1 MPYGNAKKARRGK
14 SVHEE
19 KYKLTGVAIL
29 ILTLSAPLS
38 GCGETTASAE
48 QALDLSNAAPRGV
61 AALGRL
67 EPMNGV
73 IRISASSLPEA
84 PAGGVLARLDVEV
97 GDDVTAGQLLAVTD
111 TAEVL
116 RAKVDEARAQLTLAE
131 QQAAASQ
138 SAAAAACVR
147 AGVLQREAD
156 RLTTLESRDLAA
168 EDETD
173 RARGAAEAANA
184 DCAAAESAARVA
196 EADIDVAKARL
207 GRHRK
212 ELDLAEIHAPVSGKV
227 LVIHAR
233 PGEHID
239 TDGVLELGRVDRMY
253 AIAEVY
259 EADVG
264 RLRVG
269 QQATVSSVALDEQL
283 TGRVERIRPIVR
295 KMDQI
300 GTDPAARKDARIVEV
315 EVILDEPERAAAY
328 THLQVDVNFAP

>member
-1 MPYGNAKKARRGK
+1 MPYGNAKEARWGK
-14 SVHEE
+14 SVHE
-19 KYKLTGVAIL
+19 KQKNLTGAAIL
-29 ILTLSAPLS
+29 ILVCCGTAG
-38 GCGETTASAE
+38 GCGETTASADQE
-48 QALDLSNAAPRGV
+48 TEPGSIAPRGV

-67 EPMNGV
+67 APMNGV
-73 IRISASSLPEA
+73 IRVSASSLPEA
-84 PAGGVLARLDVEV
+84 PAGGVLARLEVEV

-111 TAEVL
+111 TADVL
-116 RAKVDEARAQLTLAE
+116 RAKVDESRARLTLAE

-138 SAAAAACVR
+138 SAAAASCVR
-147 AGVLQREAD
+147 AGVRQREAD
-156 RLTTLESRDLAA
+156 RLTTLQSRDLAA

-196 EADIDVAKARL
+196 QADIDVAKARL
-207 GRHRK
+207 GRHLT

-239 TDGVLELGRVDRMY
+239 TDGILELGQVDRMY

-269 QQATVSSVALDEQL
+269 QQATVSSVALAEQL
-283 TGRVERIRPIVR
+283 TGRIERIRPIVR
-295 KMDQI
+295 KKDQI

-315 EVILDEPERAAAY
+315 EVILDQPEYAASY